1 MEQQIQ
7 RQTAF
12 KVWISSLLSGKYTK
26 GVEQFEAGF
35 IEVNNT
41 KVSRVNMIGIII
53 DKFEAETQVSLTLDD
68 GSGSIRV
75 KAWNENISLMS
86 GFNIGDLVIIV
97 GKVKEYNNQVYV
109 TPEIVKTLDNPLW
122 LKVRKLELSKTFG
135 EPARVIT
142 EVVKDSKEEDED
154 RMNVVE
160 EKVTN
165 EKTQSSREKIFHLI
179 ESMDKGEGV
188 HLTGIIVNSGIA
200 EDDIENLIDDMIKE
214 GEIFEI
220 QKNKLR
226 IVG

>member
-1 MEQQIQ
+1 MKI
-7 RQTAF
+7 
-12 KVWISSLLSGKYTK
+12 WISSLLSGKYTK

-68 GSGSIRV
+68 GSGSIRI
-75 KAWNENISLMS
+75 KAWNENISLMT
-86 GFNIGDLVIIV
+86 GFNIGDLVIVI

-135 EPARVIT
+135 EPARVMT
-142 EVVKDSKEEDED
+142 EVAKDSKEEDED

-188 HLTGIIVNSGIA
+188 HLTDIIVNSGIA

>member
-7 RQTAF
+7 RQTAY

-26 GVEQFEAGF
+26 GTEQFEAGY

-41 KVSRVNMIGIII
+41 RISRVNLIGIII
-53 DKFEAETQVSLTLDD
+53 DKFEAETQISLTLDD
-68 GSGSIRV
+68 GSGSLRI
-75 KAWNENISLMS
+75 KAWNENVSLMS
-86 GFNIGDLVIIV
+86 GFNIGDLVLVV
-97 GKVKEYNNQVYV
+97 GKVKEFNNQVYV
-109 TPEIVKTLDNPLW
+109 TPEIVKILDNPLW
-122 LKVRKLELSKTFG
+122 LKVRKLELSKLFG
-135 EPARVIT
+135 EPVRVLSET
-142 EVVKDSKEEDED
+142 PKDSNEEEEDS
-154 RMNVVE
+154 MKVVE

-165 EKTQSSREKIFHLI
+165 DNTTSREKIFHLI

-188 HLTGIIVNSGIA
+188 NLSDIIVSSGVDS
-200 EDDIENLIDDMIKE
+200 DDVENVIGDMIKE

>member
-26 GVEQFEAGF
+26 GTEQFEAGF

-41 KVSRVNMIGIII
+41 KVSRVNLIGIII

-75 KAWNENISLMS
+75 KAWNENISLMT
-86 GFNIGDLVIIV
+86 GFNIGDLVIVV

-109 TPEIVKTLDNPLW
+109 TPEIVKNLDNPLW

-135 EPARVIT
+135 EQL
-142 EVVKDSKEEDED
+142 ELSQKLL
-154 RMNVVE
+154 
-160 EKVTN
+160 
-165 EKTQSSREKIFHLI
+165 KILKKK
-179 ESMDKGEGV
+179 MK
-188 HLTGIIVNSGIA
+188 IVCR
-200 EDDIENLIDDMIKE
+200 L
-214 GEIFEI
+214 
-220 QKNKLR
+220 LR
-226 IVG
+226 KSH

>member
-26 GVEQFEAGF
+26 GTEQFEAGF

-68 GSGSIRV
+68 GSGSIRI
-75 KAWNENISLMS
+75 KAWNENISLMT
-86 GFNIGDLVIIV
+86 GFNIGDLVIVI

-135 EPARVIT
+135 EPARVMT
-142 EVVKDSKEEDED
+142 EVAKDSKEEDED

-188 HLTGIIVNSGIA
+188 HLTDIIVNSGIA